1 LEALVEGNL
10 CQNRQTNSDLS
21 VPDLVEAG
29 AVTVQALAVQTQTLN
44 YLALER
50 VVQIAALGTEKLAS
64 DSDL

>member
-1 LEALVEGNL
+1 M
-10 CQNRQTNSDLS
+10 
-21 VPDLVEAG
+21 
-29 AVTVQALAVQTQTLN
+29 QTQTLN